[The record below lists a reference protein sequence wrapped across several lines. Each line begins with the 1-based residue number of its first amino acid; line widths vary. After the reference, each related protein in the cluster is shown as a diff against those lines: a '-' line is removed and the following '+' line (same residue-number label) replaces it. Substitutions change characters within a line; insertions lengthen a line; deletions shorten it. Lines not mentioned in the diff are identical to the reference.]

1 MKLRR
6 LLGAL
11 FVTIFLAG
19 CHLPGTFEAKRTVRI
34 AVLPAY
40 SLEVMAKRYAPF
52 MEYLSRETGFRMEF
66 VSSLSYGHYL
76 GVVEHSRVD
85 FGFQNPFVFQ
95 ILRKTRLAYPVAQ
108 VVGPGG
114 SLAERGVI
122 VTHTD
127 SGIQEIGQLKGKRV
141 MATSKSA
148 LVGYLA
154 QAKRLLEAGIQPERD
169 VWIIRG
175 GKQDELLMRMLL
187 GGKADAVF
195 VREAAL
201 KTVEGSADLARIR
214 VIGTT
219 DSFPNWCLAAFPET
233 DPAVVAN
240 VRDAVLKLWAQNPE
254 HASILQAMGAG
265 GFAGTDPEQYQI
277 VLDLVAALGVP
288 L

>member
-1 MKLRR
+1 MRVEWVAGMLLVGI
-6 LLGAL
+6 LLG
-11 FVTIFLAG
+11 G
-19 CHLPGTFEAKRTVRI
+19 CPFPGTPEARKVVRI

-52 MEYLSRETGFRMEF
+52 MDYLSRETGFRMEF

-114 SLAERGVI
+114 NLVERGVI

-141 MATSKSA
+141 MATSKHA

-154 QAKRLLEAGIQPERD
+154 QAKRLVEAGVLPERD
-169 VWIIRG
+169 VRIIRG
-175 GKQDELLMRMLL
+175 GRQDELLMKLL
-187 GGKADAVF
+187 LERKVDAVF

-201 KTVEGSADLARIR
+201 KVVGGSAELARIR
-214 VIGTT
+214 IIGTT
-219 DSFPNWCLAAFPET
+219 DFFPNWCLAAFPET
-233 DPAVVAN
+233 DHTVVSK
-240 VRDAVLKLWAQNPE
+240 VQEAVLKLTAENPE
-254 HASILQAMGAG
+254 HAVILEVMGG
-265 GFAGTDPEQYQI
+265 IGFAIADPEQYQK

>member
-11 FVTIFLAG
+11 FVIIFLEG

-95 ILRKTRLAYPVAQ
+95 ILRKTRSAYPVAQ

-154 QAKRLLEAGIQPERD
+154 QAKRLMETGVLPERD
-169 VWIIRG
+169 VRIIRG
-175 GKQDELLMRMLL
+175 GRQDELLMKLL
-187 GGKADAVF
+187 LERKVDAAF
-195 VREAAL
+195 VREGAL
-201 KTVEGSADLARIR
+201 KAVEGSVDLTRIR
-214 VIGTT
+214 IIGTT

-233 DPAVVAN
+233 NPTVVAK
-240 VRDAVLKLWAQNPE
+240 VQDAVLKLTAENPGD
-254 HASILQAMGAG
+254 ALILEVMGAIR
-265 GFAGTDPEQYQI
+265 FAVIDTEQYQK